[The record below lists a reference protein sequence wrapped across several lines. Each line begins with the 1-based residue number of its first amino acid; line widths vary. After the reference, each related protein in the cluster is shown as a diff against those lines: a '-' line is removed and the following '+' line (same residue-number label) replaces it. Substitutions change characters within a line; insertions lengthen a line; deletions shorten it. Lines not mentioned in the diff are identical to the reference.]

1 MYPDEYEN
9 TINGEDA
16 ENIPQPLLTKIEAT
30 IAIIHSSTKSV
41 YDRLMQIRDN
51 FQKIITLSSQWED
64 IPMYVREKT
73 TKLITFGDSL
83 TESKNIRYT
92 EIKDASTKIHTL
104 LKKDVL
110 LFYNVPLVDP
120 NRGKLFIGYYNG

>member
-1 MYPDEYEN
+1 MYPDEYET

-16 ENIPQPLLTKIEAT
+16 DNVQQPLLTKIEAT
-30 IAIIHSSTKSV
+30 IKTIHSSTKNV

-51 FQKIITLSSQWED
+51 FQKIIALSSQWEN

-73 TKLITFGDSL
+73 TKLITFGDPL
-83 TESKNIRYT
+83 TELKNIRYT

-104 LKKDVL
+104 LKKDIL

-120 NRGKLFIGYYNG
+120 NRGKL